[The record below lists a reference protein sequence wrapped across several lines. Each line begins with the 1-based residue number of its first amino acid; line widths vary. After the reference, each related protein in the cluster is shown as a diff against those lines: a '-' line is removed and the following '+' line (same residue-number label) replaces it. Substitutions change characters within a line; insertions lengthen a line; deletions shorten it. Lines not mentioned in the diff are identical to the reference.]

1 MNLKKYMIDGKTYVL
16 LSSVKLRDEKLVK
29 IIKDKVLPKTYY
41 MFAKE
46 ELQNICEKLIKT

>member
-1 MNLKKYMIDGKTYVL
+1 MIDGKTYVL